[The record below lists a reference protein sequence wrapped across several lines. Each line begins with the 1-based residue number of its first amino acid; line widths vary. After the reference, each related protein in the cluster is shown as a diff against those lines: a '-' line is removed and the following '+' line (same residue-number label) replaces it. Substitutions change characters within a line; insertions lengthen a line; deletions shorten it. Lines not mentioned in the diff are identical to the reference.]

1 MRFVAKAFVVMLIA
15 VGPLLVIGCKGEKA
29 KRVMPPPQVTVVHP
43 VQKEVTRYLEY
54 TGTTAA
60 LESVD
65 IRARVSGFLE
75 KICFEPRAKVKA
87 GDLLF
92 VIDPRQYQAMVDE
105 SRAKLKAQKASSK
118 LAQTDLQIAQQL
130 ESKEAISALRLE
142 KKSAERDVAGADV
155 DLAQAT
161 LEKASLDLEWTKVTS
176 PIDGR
181 VSRNLVDVG
190 NLVGS
195 VEKTLLTTVVND
207 SSVYVYFNASELD
220 MLPIWRSSARIRDSS
235 FAAQKIPVYMALAD
249 ETDFPH
255 KGFLDFADTKID
267 PSTGTLQM
275 RGIFDNPDGLLMGG
289 MFVRVR
295 VPLEKKATWVIPE
308 VALQRDQGGPY
319 VLTVSSENVVE
330 QRRVKVG
337 TVVEG
342 VQAIEQGLTDKDAV
356 IAAGLQRAR
365 PGSKVN
371 PVTSPPASPQTTPE
385 EKGKAKE
392 K

>member
-1 MRFVAKAFVVMLIA
+1 
-15 VGPLLVIGCKGEKA
+15 
-29 KRVMPPPQVTVVHP
+29 
-43 VQKEVTRYLEY
+43 
-54 TGTTAA
+54 
-60 LESVD
+60 
-65 IRARVSGFLE
+65 
-75 KICFEPRAKVKA
+75 
-87 GDLLF
+87 
-92 VIDPRQYQAMVDE
+92 
-105 SRAKLKAQKASSK
+105 
-118 LAQTDLQIAQQL
+118 
-130 ESKEAISALRLE
+130 
-142 KKSAERDVAGADV
+142 
-155 DLAQAT
+155 
-161 LEKASLDLEWTKVTS
+161 
-176 PIDGR
+176 
-181 VSRNLVDVG
+181 
-190 NLVGS
+190 
-195 VEKTLLTTVVND
+195 VND